1 MNIYSYVA
9 GGTFMFWSTISGV
22 YDLIENVYNG
32 KVNAAVTDYVASLM
46 NKDDKVL
53 ECACGTG
60 MFSVKIAPRAK
71 ELTAT
76 DFADGMLKRTQR
88 KCRKLSNVHVE
99 KGDITALK
107 YGDAQFDKAVA
118 ANVIHL
124 LDDPAKAIAELKR
137 VVKPGGLVIIPTYIH
152 FGSSRAAALFDK
164 AGAGFKRHFNAESY
178 KEFFR
183 QLGIENV
190 SYHICEGRMAC
201 DVAVFENR

>member
-1 MNIYSYVA
+1 
-9 GGTFMFWSTISGV
+9 MFWSTISGV

-124 LDDPAKAIAELKR
+124 LDDPAKAKARREAGRSGHNPNVYTFRLE
-137 VVKPGGLVIIPTYIH
+137 PGG
-152 FGSSRAAALFDK
+152 SALQQ
-164 AGAGFKRHFNAESY
+164 G
-178 KEFFR
+178 
-183 QLGIENV
+183 
-190 SYHICEGRMAC
+190 GR
-201 DVAVFENR
+201 RL